1 MVHRL
6 GHFQAYSKR
15 ELSFLFSIKFLQED
29 ILGKGRV
36 KVGGRGIEGGEW
48 ERGER
53 GDGGGGKWVDEE
65 VRAGEGNGVKGR
77 GGGGGMG

>member
-36 KVGGRGIEGGEW
+36 KVGGGLKKVNGR
-48 ERGER
+48 RGE
-53 GDGGGGKWVDEE
+53 GS
-65 VRAGEGNGVKGR
+65 A
-77 GGGGGMG
+77 

>member
-6 GHFQAYSKR
+6 GHFQAYSIR

-36 KVGGRGIEGGEW
+36 KVGV
-48 ERGER
+48 
-53 GDGGGGKWVDEE
+53 GGGRDVNRIK
-65 VRAGEGNGVKGR
+65 
-77 GGGGGMG
+77 

>member
-6 GHFQAYSKR
+6 GHFQAYSIR

-36 KVGGRGIEGGEW
+36 KVGSEW
-48 ERGER
+48 ERGKGET
-53 GDGGGGKWVDEE
+53 V
-65 VRAGEGNGVKGR
+65 GEGSG
-77 GGGGGMG
+77 